1 MLSKFSIIV
10 SLSTVEAIRFQ
21 LLNASPFI
29 INFAGDLKYAVG
41 SLPLDE
47 REKKSIADLKLQLNE
62 RPVWM
67 AASIHRSEVEVMMS
81 VHRELKLVF
90 LTCLILVLRHPLHG
104 RLLSQALQRGG
115 FHVALRSR
123 NDVISSSIDIYVADT
138 LGELGMLYRVTP
150 IAVIGGSFQVDLAGH
165 NFSEAAAAGCAVLVG
180 HFSRMLAEMKQVDSL
195 SVLQVEGEVELL
207 KALMQLLSNI
217 DLLEAHRKS
226 AKSAFSAVS
235 KGVVHRA
242 WNH

>member
-1 MLSKFSIIV
+1 MQGELYKEIVEVLDNHECELSEVIKGRLPNSVIYQFAPVDTPTAMESFLMYWSPIAVILMESELWPNLII
-10 SLSTVEAIRFQ
+10 SASKKGSTVEAIRFQ

-41 SLPLDE
+41 SLPLNE

-67 AASIHRSEVEVMMS
+67 AASIHRSEVEV
-81 VHRELKLVF
+81 
-90 LTCLILVLRHPLHG
+90 
-104 RLLSQALQRGG
+104 
-115 FHVALRSR
+115 
-123 NDVISSSIDIYVADT
+123 
-138 LGELGMLYRVTP
+138 
-150 IAVIGGSFQVDLAGH
+150 DLAGH
-165 NFSEAAAAGCAVLVG
+165 NFSEVAAAGCAVLTGPHVG

-242 WNH
+242 WNHI